1 LHFKLEFANLY
12 SEKTEVLLRP
22 EGDSIKENDLIALL
36 KILKSFIESV
46 NIAALSNE
54 DLLGE
59 ARINQLFLLVDFG
72 NPPPPDITMGNI
84 RDCKNNDELN
94 KFINK
99 RTERTRNITAI
110 YLTSWGELFCKSYA
124 GLNCMPRCISD
135 LSSQL
140 SPEVDDIM
148 RLASKYRSGGMKQ
161 LENEEGKV
169 DNRFLK
175 NGIAMIVDGYNAKE
189 IHELMDRE
197 MNAMLDRHNSGQKV
211 LRFMSVQ
218 APVFGMAGTLIGLVQ
233 MLMHIDDP
241 STIGPALATAL
252 ITTFYGLMLANLVLT
267 PIAAKLRMRTD
278 MEGVLGRSI
287 RVGIIGIHDRVNPQ
301 KIQRN
306 MNALLPPSQQRE

>member
-1 LHFKLEFANLY
+1 MATATQEAQGTAANVAQDERQDTGIDTGTLMG
-12 SEKTEVLLRP
+12 VLA
-22 EGDSIKENDLIALL
+22 GIFLIAVA
-36 KILKSFIESV
+36 IV
-46 NIAALSNE
+46 RGGDA
-54 DLLGE
+54 G
-59 ARINQLFLLVDFG
+59 V
-72 NPPPPDITMGNI
+72 
-84 RDCKNNDELN
+84 
-94 KFINK
+94 FININSGLIVVGGSIATAFIAFPAK
-99 RTERTRNITAI
+99 KITT
-110 YLTSWGELFCKSYA
+110 L
-124 GLNCMPRCISD
+124 MPV
-135 LSSQL
+135 LYNAFKPGVYE
-140 SPEVDDIM
+140 PEDYVDDIM

-267 PIAAKLRMRTD
+267 PLAAKLSMRTD